1 MSTRDKVASAPRTRA
16 ANTLEDVAGRASDD
30 APPRARPPTILDLA
44 AAAGVSKATA
54 SRVLN
59 ESPRVADGT
68 RARVLAA
75 IDDMGF
81 QVNLTARSLRTSRT
95 GLVGVL
101 VPVISVFGR
110 IVEELDR
117 QLAGVGMSILLTAS
131 RRRQPERDLVAID
144 MLAGRGVDAL
154 LLAPSHDRDPA
165 LVRALA
171 RVRTPIVLLD
181 REVRGLRADAVYV
194 DQGPGMRGALQSLA
208 RDGRSRVGLLTR
220 DGRTRPGR
228 EILARYRESC
238 RELGLPIEDGLVREF
253 DDLDRRTAR
262 DGVDALLEAGADA
275 LISTGTM
282 EHTSTVLERL
292 SELRVAVPRDLG
304 LVVYGYIG
312 GSSIESA
319 SLPTVG
325 YPVDPIAQAT
335 FRLLESRLNGST
347 EPPQVAVVP
356 NVFIPARAA

>member
-1 MSTRDKVASAPRTRA
+1 
-16 ANTLEDVAGRASDD
+16 
-30 APPRARPPTILDLA
+30 
-44 AAAGVSKATA
+44 VSKATA

-59 ESPRVADGT
+59 GSPRVADGT

-81 QVNLTARSLRTSRT
+81 QVNLAARSLRTSRT

-117 QLAGVGMSILLTAS
+117 ELAEVGISILLTAS
-131 RRRQPERDLVAID
+131 RRRQPERDLTAIE
-144 MLAGRGVDAL
+144 MLVGRGVDAL

-165 LVRALA
+165 LARALA

-181 REVRGLRADAVYV
+181 REIPGLAADALYV
-194 DQGPGMRGALQSLA
+194 DQGPGIRGALQRLA
-208 RDGRSRVGLLTR
+208 HDGRRRVGLLTR
-220 DGRTRPGR
+220 DGKTRPGR

-238 RELGLPIEDGLVREF
+238 RDVGLPVEDALVREF

-262 DGVDALLEAGADA
+262 DGVDGLLDARADA

-292 SELRVAVPRDLG
+292 SELGVAVPRDLG

-312 GSSIESA
+312 GSSLESA
-319 SLPTVG
+319 GLPTVG
-325 YPVDPIAQAT
+325 YPVDRIAQAA
-335 FRLLESRLNGST
+335 FRLLEARLDGATS
-347 EPPQVAVVP
+347 PPRLEVVP
-356 NVFIPARAA
+356 NVFVSTPGA